1 MLSVLPHNDRVVDHS
16 QEEAHISISVNSSE
30 QFLQRDFAPDC
41 YIAPSFLLKL
51 RITEGDL
58 DYDIF
63 TNVKFAV

>member
-16 QEEAHISISVNSSE
+16 QEEAHISISVNCPE

-41 YIAPSFLLKL
+41 HIAPAFLLQL

-63 TNVKFAV
+63 TNVKLAV

>member
-1 MLSVLPHNDRVVDHS
+1 MQSVLPHNDRVVDHS
-16 QEEAHISISVNSSE
+16 QEEAHISISVNCPE

-41 YIAPSFLLKL
+41 DIASAFLLQL
-51 RITEGDL
+51 RVTEGDL